1 MRRHEKEIVE
11 AAQIDEILLTGT
23 VCRLGLSADN
33 IPYVVPMFYGYAEN
47 TLFFHSARDGR
58 KLDYIRQNPHACF
71 EVDKDVELISNDQ
84 ACGWSA
90 TYRSVIGY
98 GDIFIITDL
107 ERKQY
112 GLSVI
117 MKQCSGSDVWVFQ
130 EKALANTY
138 ILELSIDSI
147 TGKAG

>member
-1 MRRHEKEIVE
+1 MRRSEKEIVD
-11 AAQIDEILLTGT
+11 AGQIDEILLTGK

-33 IPYVVPMFYGYAEN
+33 IPYVVPMFFGYAEN

-58 KLDYIRQNPHACF
+58 KLDFIRQNPNACF
-71 EVDKDVELISNDQ
+71 EIDMDVELISNDQ
-84 ACGWSA
+84 ACRWSA

-98 GDIFIITDL
+98 GDIVIVTDL

-112 GLSVI
+112 GLSLI
-117 MKQCSGSDVWVFQ
+117 MKQCSGSDDWVFQ
-130 EKALANTY
+130 EKVLANTY
-138 ILELSIDSI
+138 ILALSIDSI